1 MTAITAAKKS
11 VNRQDG
17 IVLSFP
23 MGVEKIP
30 EGALVATN
38 AAGYA
43 VNATDTTANIVMG
56 VADETVDN
64 SSTASPAGANGLR
77 RIKVRRTGV
86 FTFVFGGTATIAN
99 VNDLVYAVDNQ
110 TVDLIGVTAN
120 DMVVGRIVEF
130 ISATKVRVD
139 IRDRA

>member
-43 VNATDTTANIVMG
+43 VNATDTAANIVMG

-64 SSTASPAGANGLR
+64 SSAAVPAGANGLR

-86 FTFVFGGTATIAN
+86 FSFVYGGTATVAN

-110 TVDLIGVTAN
+110 TVDLIGVTTN
-120 DMVVGRIVEF
+120 DMVVGRIVEVL
-130 ISATKVRVD
+130 STTKVRVD